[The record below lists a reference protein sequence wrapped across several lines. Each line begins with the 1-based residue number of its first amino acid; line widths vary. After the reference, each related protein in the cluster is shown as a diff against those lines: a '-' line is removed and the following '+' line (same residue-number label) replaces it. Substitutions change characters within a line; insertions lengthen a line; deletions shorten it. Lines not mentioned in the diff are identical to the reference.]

1 MGETRDDDPGVAFVD
16 KPPRDL
22 PGWWLP
28 AFDKKGEPRAGHV
41 VVADIMLG
49 SAFVGSQIS
58 NILAIDVI
66 RAEDTWFDLVRQ
78 SLIRL
83 QNRGVEA
90 QGEIERGTT
99 AGIEPGATDRGSL
112 S

>member
-1 MGETRDDDPGVAFVD
+1 
-16 KPPRDL
+16 
-22 PGWWLP
+22 
-28 AFDKKGEPRAGHV
+28 
-41 VVADIMLG
+41 
-49 SAFVGSQIS
+49 
-58 NILAIDVI
+58 
-66 RAEDTWFDLVRQ
+66 VRQ